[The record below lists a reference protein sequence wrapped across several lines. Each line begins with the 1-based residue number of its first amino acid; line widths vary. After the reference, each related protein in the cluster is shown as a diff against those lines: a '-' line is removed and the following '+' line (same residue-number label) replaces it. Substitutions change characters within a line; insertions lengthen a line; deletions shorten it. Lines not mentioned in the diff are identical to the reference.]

1 MILAALVEEL
11 ARRFQFEK
19 RARVCLWFDEKGE
32 FDAILPK
39 LNDYLSGH
47 QPAPFTLL
55 RYEPK
60 AFHGQIWLKDQVHR
74 SPADQR
80 LVMYLPLSEDR
91 MDSPDAEGEHHLEL
105 LEEYRISGVTWR
117 LNGKLPTLFS
127 FLRQAGVE
135 LPENPAEQRRLYEG
149 GRDSLIAKYAA
160 KFADRPASFWNAP
173 LTADRAQEQ
182 LIGDLEKT
190 ILDLESAPETE
201 WKALKT
207 KELVSEFTSMV
218 RDRYGYESPGADP
231 VTWIQ
236 NLVEMLALTETY
248 LGYGERADFPFVDRL
263 PVLPVREHH
272 RQLLDRWLKDA
283 ECRPVWERWI
293 RQVEPRLD
301 LSAWAADKQGLSFS
315 LPHLV
320 ELRWRRMLTEFEK
333 ASERESSTREFLSEY
348 GPTLRREVEFG
359 RASPTPVGAWSL
371 LSQLDVYISRC
382 FEAVKAVERAAT
394 ATELAN
400 LYVAEAERIDGQH
413 IKLRSGGMSHGL
425 PAISKVADRAYAGY
439 TNPLNEKFFG
449 LYAAQG
455 SCELAG
461 FEFVTSHLHREV
473 WSHSGRRAVV
483 IVDAL
488 RLDSALAIQ
497 NALKGQEVEIHTV
510 RAMLPTVTPIGMTAM
525 LPLEGVDVTFEARAG
540 SLHPRINGKDMAAR
554 SNRLALL
561 REFGADCRE
570 IEDVEN
576 TPSASASAFGPLLVV
591 FGHEEVDHIGH
602 GSAEALIRHVDRE
615 VERLALLIRRLHG
628 WGYAEVHVVTDHG
641 FILLDEEKLPPE
653 VFCDK
658 DWCYVLKE
666 RFALVAT
673 HADLP
678 LVTFP
683 FSWDASMRV
692 ALPPGLAFFMAEKSF
707 SHGGGALQEILIPHL
722 VSRIATQ
729 KKRIAIEVLVPPGEL
744 VRSSVKVVLRPKLQA
759 GAGQMN
765 LFVELGRTLQLD
777 ILRATSSG
785 ERKSVLAT
793 GRPKDARIEG
803 NSGDVTVNLFFHTA
817 ESFRRGDV
825 LELDVRDT
833 DTFEQ
838 LPPGGIKLTVG
849 RDM

>member
-39 LNDYLSGH
+39 LSDYLTGH
-47 QPAPFTLL
+47 QPAPFTLI

-60 AFHGQIWLKDQVHR
+60 AFHGQIWLKDQVRR
-74 SPADQR
+74 SPADQHF
-80 LVMYLPLSEDR
+80 VAYFPLSEDR
-91 MDSPDAEGEHHLEL
+91 LDSPDLNGELSLEL
-105 LEEYRISGVTWR
+105 LTEYRIAGITWR

-127 FLRQAGVE
+127 FLRQAGVD
-135 LPENPAEQRRLYEG
+135 LPENPAEQRKLYEG
-149 GRDSLIAKYAA
+149 GRNSLLAKYAA
-160 KFADRPASFWNAP
+160 KFADRPASFWYGT

-190 ILDLESAPETE
+190 ILDIAAAPETE
-201 WKALKT
+201 WKALVGRG
-207 KELVSEFTSMV
+207 LVTEFTDMV
-218 RDRYGYESPGADP
+218 RERYGYQSPASDP
-231 VTWIQ
+231 ATWIQ
-236 NLVEMLALTETY
+236 GLVEMLALTETY
-248 LGYGERADFPFVDRL
+248 LGYGELADFPFADRL
-263 PVLPVREHH
+263 PAIPVREHH

-283 ECRPVWERWI
+283 EGRPVWERWV
-293 RQVEPRLD
+293 RQVEPHLD
-301 LSAWAADKQGLSFS
+301 LSVWAADKQGLSFS
-315 LPHLV
+315 MPHLI
-320 ELRWRRMLTEFEK
+320 ELRWRRTLAEFEK
-333 ASERESSTREFLSEY
+333 ASERESSTREFFDKY

-359 RASPTPVGAWSL
+359 KASPTPVGAWPL
-371 LSQLDVYISRC
+371 LAQLDVFLSRC
-382 FEAVKAVERAAT
+382 SEAVRTTERAAT
-394 ATELAN
+394 TAELAN
-400 LYVAEAERIDGQH
+400 IYVAEAGRIEGQH
-413 IKLRSGGMSHGL
+413 IQLRSGAMGQGL
-425 PAISKVADRAYAGY
+425 TAISKVADRAYAGY

-461 FEFVTSHLHREV
+461 FEFVTSHLQREV

-488 RLDSALAIQ
+488 RLDGAFAIQ
-497 NALKGQEVEIHTV
+497 NALKGHEVEIHTV

-525 LPLEGVDVTFEARAG
+525 LPLESAQVTFEVKANR
-540 SLHPRINGKDMAAR
+540 LHPRVNGKDTAAR

-561 REFGADCRE
+561 SEFGADCRE

-576 TPSASASAFGPLLVV
+576 TPASAGAFGPLLVV
-591 FGHEEVDHIGH
+591 FGHEEVDHLGH

-615 VERLALLIRRLHG
+615 VERLALLIRRLHL
-628 WGYAEVHVVTDHG
+628 WGYPEVHVVTDHG

-653 VFCDK
+653 VLCDK

-666 RFALVAT
+666 RFALVPA

-678 LVTFP
+678 LITFP
-683 FSWDASMRV
+683 FAWDESIRV
-692 ALPPGLAFFMAEKSF
+692 ALPPGLAFFVAEKSF
-707 SHGGGALQEILIPHL
+707 SHGGGALQEILVPHL

-729 KKRIAIEVLVPPGEL
+729 EKRIGIEVLVPPGEL
-744 VRSSVKVVLRPKLQA
+744 ARSSVKVVLRPKVEA
-759 GAGQMN
+759 GAGQMS
-765 LFVELGRTLQLD
+765 LFVELGRTLHLD
-777 ILRATSSG
+777 VLRATPSG

-793 GRPKDARIEG
+793 GRPKDVRIEG
-803 NSGDVTVNLFFHTA
+803 NSGEVTVNLFFHTA

-825 LELDVRDT
+825 LELDVRDA